1 MTNYRVA
8 VKALAVNL
16 LEPNLLAVN
25 ALRAAVRGAVADV
38 VRKIANLVTLN
49 QQNGHAVR
57 QRGTPDLRA
66 NLSRPGILNRSASRD
81 HLGSRDQLVSLDL
94 PLPAMEGKAVAGL
107 VLQSSLLSFR
117 TSRPGKK
124 QSGVWQFER
133 HLKNMR
139 AVRNPAVGATA
150 VALHVARTD

>member
-81 HLGSRDQLVSLDL
+81 HLGSLDL